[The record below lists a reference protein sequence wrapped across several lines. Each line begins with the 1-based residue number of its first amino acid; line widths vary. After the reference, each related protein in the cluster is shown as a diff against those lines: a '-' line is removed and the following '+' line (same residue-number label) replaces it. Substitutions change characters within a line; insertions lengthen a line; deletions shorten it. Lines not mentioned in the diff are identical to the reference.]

1 MCCRTIVR
9 PLDAELARATL
20 TIGQFKPVYF
30 APDQPDL
37 AVRWE
42 RAVPEEGAIV
52 TVHVIK
58 DALELSISPAISSFD
73 HHAGK
78 RIAAGIYFEIAAR
91 YAEKVG
97 GIVIQRATV
106 EGCTMGES
114 TKELLLA
121 SYPSM
126 PLSFDRICNG
136 FRETILGEISHHHHA
151 A

>member
-1 MCCRTIVR
+1 MCCRTVVR
-9 PLDAELARATL
+9 PLNQQLARATL

-30 APDQPDL
+30 APDNPDF
-37 AVRWE
+37 AMRWE
-42 RAVPEEGAIV
+42 RAVPEEGTVV

-58 DALELSISPAISSFD
+58 DALELSISPAISTFN
-73 HHAGK
+73 HHLGK

-97 GIVIQRATV
+97 GVVVQRATV

-114 TKELLLA
+114 SKELLLA

-126 PLSFDRICNG
+126 PLSFDRICAG
-136 FRETILGEISHHHHA
+136 FQETILGEAHHHHA